1 MPLLY
6 GVFLL
11 LSFSINVNSVT
22 LGNLCT
28 NTVGVKCGCTY
39 DGAGR
44 LEVNCSK
51 RTLDL
56 VPTGIQSDAVV
67 VDFSDNIITTIELD
81 DFTGLNQLSTLYL
94 QRNLI
99 STIVQGAFD
108 KLYKLSIINL
118 QNNKLTVIQS
128 GSFTY
133 LPNLVS
139 LDLSNNK
146 ISSFDRDS
154 ILYLPKLGM
163 LAINANP
170 LNCDCEM
177 RAFRQ
182 SINARQGDV
191 LVITA
196 KCEGTNIRMTDL
208 SDSQFGSCSDDLF
221 KTVKCMNC
229 KNVRS
234 TEECVKQNFT
244 TTCSA
249 KTTSRP
255 TCFEELVYVSSGLM
269 INKGCTSYSQCLESE
284 RNNADQCYGQPTARC
299 KFCCVGELCNK
310 PALKGR
316 LHTSAYM
323 VKIVVNAD
331 IPDSLS
337 NPGLIFYTTF
347 VTAVQSQIDNALN
360 NRADSFGSFV
370 STVTVIESPKRTI
383 NVKVVITTIEEV
395 DSDNRSSF
403 IKKQIPQ
410 LSHLYSPA
418 FPILSTD
425 VTLLDG
431 KCPAETT
438 SDTKG
443 QFQWKPVFPA
453 EISTVPCSGN
463 SGASA
468 TRICSTDQSGQPVWN
483 TPDTSS
489 CQYINQVTQSLTEL
503 ANTNVDSSNANSIQ
517 SDLLS
522 LSRESPSFTDI
533 DISLSM
539 EVIEDLLIEG
549 SLYTNTQKG
558 QDMVETM
565 SNILNSP
572 ENVIT
577 ESETTYQSSER
588 FVKTVESLANGI
600 VPSSGEFTAV
610 KDNLALAVRKS
621 DPNNFS
627 GLTMAAI
634 VSQTQGISKNGI
646 TIKDGVDLTDLQSG
660 VIIPSSF
667 FQMVGGNSPR
677 LAFAVYGN
685 NKVFK
690 NAITKNLKAPLVT
703 PINVQSVNA
712 VNAPVIS
719 TSVQNTNVQGLK
731 QPVVFRFKHFDDSS
745 DRPQCVFVEPTGSS
759 SIEWSSQGCIVK
771 EHVKGSHTDCEC
783 DHLTSFALLMDIY
796 QTGGS
801 LSEAN
806 KLALTYI
813 SYIGCGVSLLGLLL
827 TLLTYFMFRKLRVNN
842 PSKILINLCMALA
855 VTNVI
860 FLVGMQEY
868 TLDNYIGC
876 KIVAVALHYV
886 LLSAMCWMLIEAFYM
901 YLALIKVFNTYF
913 SHFLLKCCLFGWG
926 MPLIIVA
933 ATLGINSTNNYGQQ
947 AGGICWLSP
956 VPFYSAFLAPVG
968 IILILN
974 CICFVLVFRVL
985 LNGSSKKI
993 TKSDNKS
1000 SISQRLKGA
1009 IALIVLL
1016 GLTWAFAIFSID
1028 GGGIVFQYLFTIFNS
1043 LQGLFIFIFYC
1054 LLKTEAQQA
1063 WKRKFGRAPPKYSGP
1078 TMSKERT
1085 IDTRSRDAT
1094 SNTYTSEVS
1103 ESKKEFTDISK
1114 EIDASYPETRLKSKG
1129 NTKRY
1134 PSYSESNT

>member
-1 MPLLY
+1 M
-6 GVFLL
+6 
-11 LSFSINVNSVT
+11 
-22 LGNLCT
+22 
-28 NTVGVKCGCTY
+28 
-39 DGAGR
+39 
-44 LEVNCSK
+44 
-51 RTLDL
+51 
-56 VPTGIQSDAVV
+56 
-67 VDFSDNIITTIELD
+67 
-81 DFTGLNQLSTLYL
+81 
-94 QRNLI
+94 
-99 STIVQGAFD
+99 
-108 KLYKLSIINL
+108 
-118 QNNKLTVIQS
+118 
-128 GSFTY
+128 
-133 LPNLVS
+133 
-139 LDLSNNK
+139 
-146 ISSFDRDS
+146 
-154 ILYLPKLGM
+154 
-163 LAINANP
+163 
-170 LNCDCEM
+170 
-177 RAFRQ
+177 
-182 SINARQGDV
+182 
-191 LVITA
+191 
-196 KCEGTNIRMTDL
+196 
-208 SDSQFGSCSDDLF
+208 
-221 KTVKCMNC
+221 
-229 KNVRS
+229 
-234 TEECVKQNFT
+234 
-244 TTCSA
+244 
-249 KTTSRP
+249 
-255 TCFEELVYVSSGLM
+255 
-269 INKGCTSYSQCLESE
+269 
-284 RNNADQCYGQPTARC
+284 
-299 KFCCVGELCNK
+299 
-310 PALKGR
+310 
-316 LHTSAYM
+316 
-323 VKIVVNAD
+323 
-331 IPDSLS
+331 PDSLS

-347 VTAVQSQIDNALN
+347 VTAVQSQIDNTLN
-360 NRADSFGSFV
+360 NRANSEGSFV
-370 STVTVIESPKRTI
+370 STVTVIETPKKTVNLR
-383 NVKVVITTIEEV
+383 VVVTTIKEV

-403 IKKQIPQ
+403 ITNQITQ
-410 LSHLYSPA
+410 LSHLYTQT

-425 VTLLDG
+425 VILLDG

-443 QFQWKPVFPA
+443 KFQWKPVYPA
-453 EISTVPCSGN
+453 EFSTVPCPYN
-463 SGASA
+463 SVASA
-468 TRICSTDQSGQPVWN
+468 TRICSTDPSGQPLWN
-483 TPDTSS
+483 APDTSS
-489 CQYINQVTQSLTEL
+489 CQYTNQVTQTLTEL
-503 ANTNVDSSNANSIQ
+503 ANTNVDSSNANTIQ
-517 SDLLS
+517 SDLLT
-522 LSRESPSFTDI
+522 LSRESSSFTDV
-533 DISLSM
+533 DITLSV
-539 EVIEDLLIEG
+539 EVIEDLLVEG
-549 SLYTNTQKG
+549 SLYTNTQKS

-577 ESETTYQSSER
+577 ESETTYKSSER

-610 KDNLALAVRKS
+610 KENLALAVRQS
-621 DPNNFS
+621 DPDNFS
-627 GLTMAAI
+627 GITMTAS
-634 VSQTQGISKNGI
+634 VSQTQGISKKGI
-646 TIKDGVDLTDLQSG
+646 TIKDGVDPTGIQSG

-667 FQMVGGNSPR
+667 FQTVGGNSPR

-690 NAITKNLKAPLVT
+690 NAVTKNLNAPLVT
-703 PINVQSVNA
+703 PINVKSVNE
-712 VNAPVIS
+712 VNGPVIS

-745 DRPQCVFVEPTGSS
+745 DRPQCVFVKTTGSS
-759 SIEWSSQGCIVK
+759 SMEWSSQGCTVK

-783 DHLTSFALLMDIY
+783 NHLTSFALLMDIY
-796 QTGGS
+796 QTGGG

-855 VTNVI
+855 VTNII

-868 TLDNYIGC
+868 TLDNDIGC

-913 SHFLLKCCLFGWG
+913 SHFLLKCCLFGW
-926 MPLIIVA
+926 
-933 ATLGINSTNNYGQQ
+933 
-947 AGGICWLSP
+947 
-956 VPFYSAFLAPVG
+956 
-968 IILILN
+968 
-974 CICFVLVFRVL
+974 VFRVL

-1016 GLTWAFAIFSID
+1016 GLTWAFAIFAID

-1063 WKRKFGRAPPKYSGP
+1063 WKRKLGRAPPKYSGP
-1078 TMSKERT
+1078 TMSKG
-1085 IDTRSRDAT
+1085 DTT

>member
-1 MPLLY
+1 
-6 GVFLL
+6 
-11 LSFSINVNSVT
+11 
-22 LGNLCT
+22 
-28 NTVGVKCGCTY
+28 
-39 DGAGR
+39 
-44 LEVNCSK
+44 
-51 RTLDL
+51 
-56 VPTGIQSDAVV
+56 
-67 VDFSDNIITTIELD
+67 
-81 DFTGLNQLSTLYL
+81 
-94 QRNLI
+94 
-99 STIVQGAFD
+99 
-108 KLYKLSIINL
+108 
-118 QNNKLTVIQS
+118 
-128 GSFTY
+128 
-133 LPNLVS
+133 
-139 LDLSNNK
+139 
-146 ISSFDRDS
+146 
-154 ILYLPKLGM
+154 
-163 LAINANP
+163 
-170 LNCDCEM
+170 
-177 RAFRQ
+177 
-182 SINARQGDV
+182 
-191 LVITA
+191 
-196 KCEGTNIRMTDL
+196 
-208 SDSQFGSCSDDLF
+208 
-221 KTVKCMNC
+221 
-229 KNVRS
+229 
-234 TEECVKQNFT
+234 
-244 TTCSA
+244 
-249 KTTSRP
+249 
-255 TCFEELVYVSSGLM
+255 M

-383 NVKVVITTIEEV
+383 NVRVVITTIEEV

-539 EVIEDLLIEG
+539 E
-549 SLYTNTQKG
+549 
-558 QDMVETM
+558 
-565 SNILNSP
+565 
-572 ENVIT
+572 
-577 ESETTYQSSER
+577 
-588 FVKTVESLANGI
+588 
-600 VPSSGEFTAV
+600 
-610 KDNLALAVRKS
+610 
-621 DPNNFS
+621 
-627 GLTMAAI
+627 
-634 VSQTQGISKNGI
+634 I

-667 FQMVGGNSPR
+667 FQTVGGNSPR

-703 PINVQSVNA
+703 PINVQSVNE

-947 AGGICWLSP
+947 AGGMYVKCDKTNL
-956 VPFYSAFLAPVG
+956 LKM
-968 IILILN
+968 
-974 CICFVLVFRVL
+974 FRVL

-1078 TMSKERT
+1078 TMSK
-1085 IDTRSRDAT
+1085 DAT

>member
-1 MPLLY
+1 
-6 GVFLL
+6 
-11 LSFSINVNSVT
+11 
-22 LGNLCT
+22 
-28 NTVGVKCGCTY
+28 
-39 DGAGR
+39 
-44 LEVNCSK
+44 
-51 RTLDL
+51 
-56 VPTGIQSDAVV
+56 
-67 VDFSDNIITTIELD
+67 
-81 DFTGLNQLSTLYL
+81 
-94 QRNLI
+94 
-99 STIVQGAFD
+99 
-108 KLYKLSIINL
+108 
-118 QNNKLTVIQS
+118 
-128 GSFTY
+128 
-133 LPNLVS
+133 
-139 LDLSNNK
+139 
-146 ISSFDRDS
+146 
-154 ILYLPKLGM
+154 
-163 LAINANP
+163 
-170 LNCDCEM
+170 
-177 RAFRQ
+177 
-182 SINARQGDV
+182 
-191 LVITA
+191 
-196 KCEGTNIRMTDL
+196 
-208 SDSQFGSCSDDLF
+208 
-221 KTVKCMNC
+221 
-229 KNVRS
+229 
-234 TEECVKQNFT
+234 
-244 TTCSA
+244 
-249 KTTSRP
+249 
-255 TCFEELVYVSSGLM
+255 M

-383 NVKVVITTIEEV
+383 NVRVVITTIEEV

-539 EVIEDLLIEG
+539 E
-549 SLYTNTQKG
+549 
-558 QDMVETM
+558 
-565 SNILNSP
+565 
-572 ENVIT
+572 
-577 ESETTYQSSER
+577 
-588 FVKTVESLANGI
+588 
-600 VPSSGEFTAV
+600 
-610 KDNLALAVRKS
+610 
-621 DPNNFS
+621 
-627 GLTMAAI
+627 
-634 VSQTQGISKNGI
+634 I

-667 FQMVGGNSPR
+667 FQTVGGNSPR

-703 PINVQSVNA
+703 PINVQSVNE

-947 AGGICWLSP
+947 AGGMYVKCDKTNL
-956 VPFYSAFLAPVG
+956 LKM
-968 IILILN
+968 
-974 CICFVLVFRVL
+974 FRVL